1 MHPIA
6 RPRLAILTG
15 GIFTVI
21 GIVYYS
27 VSHDIGGASM
37 EVILSIAMSMMA
49 YVLIAGSPR
58 G

>member
-1 MHPIA
+1 MHPIP

-15 GIFTVI
+15 LLFAVVGII
-21 GIVYYS
+21 YYS

-37 EVILSIAMSMMA
+37 ELILGIAMSLMA
-49 YVLIAGSPR
+49 YVLMTGSPR

>member
-1 MHPIA
+1 
-6 RPRLAILTG
+6 
-15 GIFTVI
+15 VI

-37 EVILSIAMSMMA
+37 EIILAIATSMMA

>member
-15 GIFTVI
+15 VVFAVI
-21 GIVYYS
+21 GVVYYS

-37 EVILSIAMSMMA
+37 EVLLSIAMSMMA

>member
-1 MHPIA
+1 
-6 RPRLAILTG
+6 
-15 GIFTVI
+15 VI
-21 GIVYYS
+21 GVVYYG

-37 EVILSIAMSMMA
+37 EVILSIAMSLMA

>member
-1 MHPIA
+1 LHPIA

-15 GIFTVI
+15 VVFAVI
-21 GIVYYS
+21 GIIYYS

>member
-15 GIFTVI
+15 VIFAII
-21 GIVYYS
+21 GIVYYN
-27 VSHDIGGASM
+27 VSHDIAGAAM
-37 EVILSIAMSMMA
+37 EVILAIAMSMMA

>member
-15 GIFTVI
+15 VIFAVI
-21 GIVYYS
+21 GIVYYG
-27 VSHDIGGASM
+27 VSHDISGASM
-37 EVILSIAMSMMA
+37 EIILSIAMSMMA

>member
-1 MHPIA
+1 MHPIP

-15 GIFTVI
+15 LLFAVVGVI
-21 GIVYYS
+21 YYL

-37 EVILSIAMSMMA
+37 EAILGIAMSMMA
-49 YVLIAGSPR
+49 FVLMTGSPR

>member
-1 MHPIA
+1 MHPIP

-15 GIFTVI
+15 VLFAVVGLI
-21 GIVYYS
+21 YYL

-37 EVILSIAMSMMA
+37 ETILGIAMSLMA
-49 YVLIAGSPR
+49 YVLMTGSPR